1 MLCSQCRARAATTTE
16 GHCAECA
23 AARWSAGPRLASP
36 VGLCTALVALFCAVI
51 AADLFALLAGA
62 RVHGL
67 MTDVV
72 NEDFDAFTD
81 EDLDRAD
88 LLYAASG
95 MVQLATVVATAVV
108 FLVWFHRVRKNAQ
121 VFDPGAQRMAPGW
134 AIGGWF
140 VPFANFVLPRRVAG
154 DIWAASTL
162 RGPDGA
168 APRVSYALVNA
179 WWTVWVCTLVLG
191 RYASRMYDKAEEADE
206 VREAAAALFAV
217 DLLDIVAAVLA
228 LLFVRKLTRMQ
239 HAKATG
245 APVPF
250 PAAEAGPRQGG
261 AHR

>member
-1 MLCSQCRARAATTTE
+1 M
-16 GHCAECA
+16 
-23 AARWSAGPRLASP
+23 SAPVPGGARLASP
-36 VGLCTALVALFCAVI
+36 VGLGTALVALFCAVI

-95 MVQLATVVATAVV
+95 VAQVAAVLATAVV
-108 FLVWFHRVRKNAQ
+108 FLVWFHRVRRNAD
-121 VFDPGAQRMAPGW
+121 VFDPSAHRMSAGW

-140 VPFANFVLPRRVAG
+140 VPFANFWLPRRVAG
-154 DIWAASTL
+154 DIWAAST
-162 RGPDGA
+162 RPGPDGA

-179 WWTVWVCTLVLG
+179 WWTAWVCTLVLG
-191 RYASRMYDKAEEADE
+191 RYASRAYDKAEEAEE
-206 VREAAAALFAV
+206 VRQAAAALFAV
-217 DLLDIVAAVLA
+217 DLLDIAAAVLA

-239 HAKATG
+239 HTKATG
-245 APVPF
+245 GQVFEAVP
-250 PAAEAGPRQGG
+250 RRGG
-261 AHR
+261 LHR